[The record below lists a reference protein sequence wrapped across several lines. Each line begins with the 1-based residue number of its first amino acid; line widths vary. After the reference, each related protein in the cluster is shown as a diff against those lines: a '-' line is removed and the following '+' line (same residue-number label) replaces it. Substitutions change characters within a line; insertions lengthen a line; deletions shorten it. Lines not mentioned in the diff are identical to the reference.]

1 MPDDLTIRLVQD
13 PDLGITFQTSKMY
26 IQFRDNVPHF
36 SNGKILE
43 LANKEQ
49 ETEFYKL
56 RGQEKQ
62 KFEFCLPAP
71 YVYIEM

>member
-56 RGQEKQ
+56 SGEENRSLN
-62 KFEFCLPAP
+62 F
-71 YVYIEM
+71 V